1 MGRRALTVEEQI
13 ALLKKRGLKITND
26 KKAKEYLLDIGYYR
40 LGFYWHY
47 FQDAKTHQ
55 FQKGISLRDIVQ
67 LYYFDFD
74 IKNLL
79 SRYIHRIEVHFRTQ
93 VVYYVSNHYKTNEI
107 WYTDAKIVNHY
118 VLKDFNKIY
127 YILRMNNEVLK
138 KHHSNYPSDVYA
150 PTWKT
155 FEFLTFG
162 QIYKIYYNLKDKG
175 LKDRIANVYGIR
187 DSVLLDNYFRSIIN
201 IRNLC
206 SHNAVL
212 YDYQQPIGI
221 RRIPNK
227 YYRNKTQNNTSLN
240 TSLRLILFILSKI
253 SVNRANDLEQSL
265 QQLFKEGKKNS
276 LINNIISN
284 QIIFDL

>member
-1 MGRRALTVEEQI
+1 MGRKALEIQDQI
-13 ALLKKRGLKITND
+13 TLLKKRGLEISSD
-26 KKAKEYLLDIGYYR
+26 KKAEEYLLDIGYYR

-47 FQDAKTHQ
+47 FQDPKTHN
-55 FQKGISLRDIVQ
+55 FVKNISLEDIVA

-79 SRYIHRIEVHFRTQ
+79 SKYMHRIEVHFRTQ
-93 VVYYVSNHYKTNEI
+93 VVYYVSNYYKTNEI
-107 WYTDAKIVNHY
+107 WYTDSKIVNHH

-138 KHHSNYPSDVYA
+138 KHHINYPSDVYA

-162 QIYKIYYNLKDKG
+162 QIYKIYYNLKDKT
-175 LKDRIANVYGIR
+175 LKDKIANVYGIR
-187 DSVLLDNYFRSIIN
+187 DSILLDNYFRSIIN

-212 YDYQQPIGI
+212 YDYNQPIGI

-240 TSLRLILFILSKI
+240 ASFRLVLFILSKV
-253 SVNRANDLEQSL
+253 SSNRSSDLEQSL
-265 QQLFKEGKKNS
+265 QELFKKGSSNS
-276 LINNIISN
+276 LINMIIEN
-284 QIIFDL
+284 KIKFDL